1 MHEVG
6 LRMTQ
11 QESPFCGFY
20 MTSHINKK
28 YGYEGNLVQDCVERA
43 SASP

>member
-11 QESPFCGFY
+11 QESPFYGFY

-43 SASP
+43 FALP